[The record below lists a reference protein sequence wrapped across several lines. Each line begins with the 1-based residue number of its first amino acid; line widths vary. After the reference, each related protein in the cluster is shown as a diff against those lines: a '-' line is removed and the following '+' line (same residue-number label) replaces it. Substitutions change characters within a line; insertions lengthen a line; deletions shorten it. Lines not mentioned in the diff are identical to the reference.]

1 MGHIEAFRT
10 VFAEAR
16 RRVREIGESGRVHLA
31 SRLASALEE
40 VGEVS
45 KDIGEEGGPASVRV
59 ISGMTARLRLALSSG
74 SDEALAVAVCAC
86 RDDVRAAKGCPSVR
100 EAPATPS
107 ALVETP
113 ASWGWG
119 DADDGAEIPAPT
131 RKQVLTLAS
140 APDLTL
146 EDARILASLG
156 AGEVSADLTPEQK
169 AARDAAGVLL
179 YEEAVEEAAQVIG
192 LLHDAMREMA
202 NKGPIRAVR
211 NLDLALGEMK
221 GDSAQALT
229 EIRSR
234 IARDMSSRSR
244 TLSMHKPKPPA
255 FGPTETPA
263 RIDMIEMLI
272 GPIDAVI
279 DLRAA
284 YEVDMVAMADGFRAV
299 AEAARHLVR
308 IAETDSAVAARG
320 IDGLRGFVLAARGE
334 GTKRS
339 AVRLPQEPAV
349 QEPAADEDED
359 DEPQDA
365 IEEPSPAGRMMSVI
379 DRDRGVAEAKRF
391 SSEYAR
397 WREPLKLVAKHGLP
411 LRGAVSVEAIADTLD
426 REFPWMESAN
436 RHVRVSMQLRS
447 KGEHSW
453 FWMPPLLLD
462 GPAGTGKTTWVQRL
476 AELAG
481 VPHALMACAGLNNAF
496 GFSGSQRAYRSAEP
510 GFPFRKMCELRTA
523 NPVLLLDEIDKT
535 GSSDHNG
542 RLHDAILTALEPAT
556 WTAVPDEFLQLPID
570 MSAVVWVMTANDA
583 SRLPEP
589 LRSRIT
595 VVRVREPEVEHARAL
610 VPKMSKGVAA
620 LHKIPGEVMPPLNDE
635 RVQVLLDEFEGHRSL
650 RLLRKG
656 VESAM
661 ADLVAGPS
669 EGRKSPDDCQA
680 LPAGHCHA
688 RRTAVHEAGHA
699 VAALARGIEILKATC
714 RPDDGGLSYGH
725 VMMKSPEGNPSAD
738 LLKARLVMALGGHVA
753 ERLVFGPGAVTTGA
767 SQDIEVASET
777 ARRMVRLGMSSL
789 GLTLSSAAKDA
800 DGRCEKEAQRLLRE
814 AADECERILA
824 ANLGTVQSMAAEMQ
838 AKGTLVRGEV
848 AAYAAGIRRAP
859 ADPTLWGWLR
869 TEGARRFEALRRTL
883 RAA

>member
-1 MGHIEAFRT
+1 M
-10 VFAEAR
+10 
-16 RRVREIGESGRVHLA
+16 
-31 SRLASALEE
+31 
-40 VGEVS
+40 
-45 KDIGEEGGPASVRV
+45 
-59 ISGMTARLRLALSSG
+59 
-74 SDEALAVAVCAC
+74 
-86 RDDVRAAKGCPSVR
+86 
-100 EAPATPS
+100 
-107 ALVETP
+107 
-113 ASWGWG
+113 
-119 DADDGAEIPAPT
+119 PT
-131 RKQVLTLAS
+131 RTQVLTLAS

-156 AGEVSADLTPEQK
+156 AGAGEESADLTPEQK
-169 AARDAAGVLL
+169 AARDAAGVML

-192 LLHDAMREMA
+192 VLHDAMREMA
-202 NKGPIRAVR
+202 HKGPIRAVR

-221 GDSAQALT
+221 GDSGQALA

-263 RIDMIEMLI
+263 RIDMIEMLL

-299 AEAARHLVR
+299 SEAARHLVR

-391 SSEYAR
+391 TSEYAR

-426 REFPWMESAN
+426 REFPWMEAAN

-447 KGEHSW
+447 KGEAAW

-462 GPAGTGKTTWVQRL
+462 GPAGTGKTTWAQRL

-481 VPHALMACAGLNNAF
+481 VPHALMACAGLGNAF

-589 LRSRIT
+589 LRSRIA

-620 LHKIPGEVMPPLNDE
+620 LHKIPGDAVPPLNDE

-669 EGRKSPDDCQA
+669 EGRKSPDV
-680 LPAGHCHA
+680 

-699 VAALARGIEILKATC
+699 VAGLARGIEILKATC

-725 VMMKSPEGNPSAD
+725 VLMKAPEGNPSAD

-753 ERLVFGPGAVTTGA
+753 ERLVFGSGAVTTGA

-848 AAYAAGIRRAP
+848 AAYAAGIDRAP
-859 ADPTLWGWLR
+859 AETTLWRRLR
-869 TEGARRFEALRRTL
+869 TEGARRFGALRRTL

>member
-31 SRLASALEE
+31 SRLSAALEE

-45 KDIGEEGGPASVRV
+45 KEIGEEGSPASVRV

-74 SDEALAVAVCAC
+74 GDEALAVAVCAC

-100 EAPATPS
+100 EAPASPS

-119 DADDGAEIPAPT
+119 DADDGPAMPAPT
-131 RKQVLTLAS
+131 RRQVLTLAS

-156 AGEVSADLTPEQK
+156 SGTGDESADLNPEQK

-192 LLHDAMREMA
+192 VLHDAMREMA

-221 GDSAQALT
+221 GVSAAALT
-229 EIRSR
+229 EVRSR

-244 TLSMHKPKPPA
+244 TLSMHKPKLPA

-263 RIDMIEMLI
+263 RIDMIEMLL

-299 AEAARHLVR
+299 SEAARHLVR

-334 GTKRS
+334 GTKQS
-339 AVRLPQEPAV
+339 AVRLP

-365 IEEPSPAGRMMSVI
+365 IDDLSPSGRMMSVI
-379 DRDRGVAEAKRF
+379 DRVRGTDEAKRF
-391 SSEYAR
+391 TSEYAR
-397 WREPLKLVAKHGLP
+397 WREPLKIVAKHGLP
-411 LRGAVSVEAIADTLD
+411 LRGAVSVEAIADVLD
-426 REFPWMESAN
+426 REFPWMEAAN

-447 KGEHSW
+447 KGEAAW

-462 GPAGTGKTTWVQRL
+462 GPAGTGKTTWAQRL

-510 GFPFRKMCELRTA
+510 GFPFRKMHELRTA
-523 NPVLLLDEIDKT
+523 NPVLVLDEIDKT
-535 GSSDHNG
+535 GTSDHNG
-542 RLHDAILTALEPAT
+542 RLHDALLTALEPST
-556 WTAVPDEFLQLPID
+556 WSAVPDEFLQLQID

-610 VPKMSKGVAA
+610 VPKMAKGVAA
-620 LHKIPGEVMPPLNDE
+620 LHKIPGDAVPSLSDE
-635 RVQVLLDEFEGHRSL
+635 RVQALLDEFEGHRSL

-669 EGRKSPDDCQA
+669 EGRKSPD
-680 LPAGHCHA
+680 A

-699 VAALARGIEILKATC
+699 VAGLARGIEILKATC

-725 VMMKSPEGNPSAD
+725 VLMKAPEGNPSAD

-753 ERLVFGPGAVTTGA
+753 ERLVFGPGSVTTGA

-789 GLTLSSAAKDA
+789 GLTLSSTVKDA

-824 ANLGTVQSMAAEMQ
+824 ANLATVQSMAAEMQ

-848 AAYAAGIRRAP
+848 AAYGAGIRRAP
-859 ADPTLWGWLR
+859 AEPTLWGRLR
-869 TEGARRFEALRRTL
+869 TGGARRFEALRRTL